1 MTDYDKQ
8 LIAQAE
14 STRRWDYRDIDRL
27 IARAQSREARE
38 QLEAIQWRLIDSIR
52 ETI

>member
-14 STRRWDYRDIDRL
+14 NISRWDYRDIDRL
-27 IARAQSREARE
+27 IARAHSKEARE
-38 QLEAIQWRLIDSIR
+38 QLKEIQWRLYDSIR